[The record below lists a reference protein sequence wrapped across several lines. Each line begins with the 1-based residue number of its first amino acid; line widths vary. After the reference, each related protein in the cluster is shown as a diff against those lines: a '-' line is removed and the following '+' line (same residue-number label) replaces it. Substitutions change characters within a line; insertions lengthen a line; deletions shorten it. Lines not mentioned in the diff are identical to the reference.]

1 MALKLVADFQHKY
14 SVYFGQSVD
23 WLVKKEDMS
32 SKKLIMMTKYFA
44 QPPLILYLH
53 NCYGL

>member
-32 SKKLIMMTKYFA
+32 SKNKH
-44 QPPLILYLH
+44 LILFKESAL
-53 NCYGL
+53 LVSLLV